1 MHSFKSFLSGKKK
14 KASLLTAKMHA
25 IITEVGLHLF
35 PHKMLSYH
43 FVKHR
48 SSTGYN
54 TVYRSYKV
62 YA

>member
-14 KASLLTAKMHA
+14 ASLLTAKMHT

-48 SSTGYN
+48 SSTG
-54 TVYRSYKV
+54 
-62 YA
+62 